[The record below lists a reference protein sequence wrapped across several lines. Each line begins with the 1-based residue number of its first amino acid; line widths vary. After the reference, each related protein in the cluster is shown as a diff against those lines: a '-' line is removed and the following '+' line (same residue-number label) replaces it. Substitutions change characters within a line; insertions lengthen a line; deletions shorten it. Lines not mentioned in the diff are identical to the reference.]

1 MRFGGQVALITG
13 AGNGIGQEI
22 AQRFAAEGATVVIAD
37 INAAAG
43 ERAAAAITASGGV
56 ALALPVDVADEAQV
70 AALVAQ
76 TIAQCGQI
84 DILVNNAGVVAH
96 KLLIEMER
104 ETWDR
109 QLAVQLTGPF
119 LLSKY
124 VARQMIERQIR
135 GRIVNISSVAALM
148 GRVKGG
154 AHSASKA
161 GLTMLTKVLAMELGS
176 YGITVNAV
184 APGLVETEAQ
194 RDEMNISEEYKRR
207 YLAEVPVGRLGQ
219 LADVASMVLFLASA
233 EAAWIS
239 GQLQIVDGGM
249 TAGHLSFQG
258 IHDFTMLHGTGVNND
273 QK

>member
-1 MRFGGQVALITG
+1 MRFEKQVALVTG

-22 AQRFAAEGATVVIAD
+22 ARRFAAEGATVVIAD

-43 ERAAAAITASGGV
+43 ERAAAAITASGGK
-56 ALALPVDVADEAQV
+56 ALAIATDVADEAQV
-70 AALVAQ
+70 AAVVAQ
-76 TIAQCGQI
+76 TIAECGRI
-84 DILVNNAGVVAH
+84 DILINNAGVVAH
-96 KLLIEMER
+96 KLLIEMDR

-109 QLAVQLTGPF
+109 QIAVQLTAPF

-124 VARQMIERQIR
+124 VARHMIDQQIA

-161 GLTMLTKVLAMELGS
+161 GLTMLTKVLAMELGG

-194 RDEMNISEEYKRR
+194 RDEMNISAEYKQR

-219 LADVASMVLFLASA
+219 LADVASIVLFLASA

-239 GQLQIVDGGM
+239 GQVQIVDGGM
-249 TAGHLSFQG
+249 SAGHLSFQG
-258 IHDFTMLHGTGVNND
+258 IHDFTMLHGTGVRNT
-273 QK
+273 